1 MERRGAP
8 RANANANGAGSAM
21 LTLHPATMQ
30 MPQHRVRGLEAW
42 IRNQA
47 AARGGG
53 RHAVHPVGGAAGPQV
68 TFARSDYDAEEN
80 RGLLSGDTK
89 KTEYVTVRLGWV
101 GGIMGGTLIL
111 VSLLAIAIVVFMLVF
126 AHMATGMITDAQ
138 TAFMPTG
145 MKLLDSVDTIADEAV
160 SILQHGHNISE
171 QTDNV
176 AAVGAADIL
185 TLLNSS
191 AALSTRVQHLL
202 EHPKLEIAL
211 KD

>member
-1 MERRGAP
+1 M
-8 RANANANGAGSAM
+8 
-21 LTLHPATMQ
+21 
-30 MPQHRVRGLEAW
+30 RGLEAW

-53 RHAVHPVGGAAGPQV
+53 GRHAVPPVGGAAGPQV
-68 TFARSDYDAEEN
+68 TFARRDYDTEEN
-80 RGLLSGDTK
+80 RGLLSGDAK
-89 KTEYVTVRLGWV
+89 QTEYVSGRLGWV

-126 AHMATGMITDAQ
+126 AHMATDMITNAQ

-191 AALSTRVQHLL
+191 AALATRVQHLL
-202 EHPKLEIAL
+202 AHPKLEIQL

>member
-1 MERRGAP
+1 MSDARGG
-8 RANANANGAGSAM
+8 ANAANAANAAM

-30 MPQHRVRGLEAW
+30 LPQQRVRGLEAW

-47 AARGGG
+47 AAARGGG
-53 RHAVHPVGGAAGPQV
+53 RRAVHPVGGAAGPQV
-68 TFARSDYDAEEN
+68 TFARSDYDTEEN
-80 RGLLSGDTK
+80 RGLLSGDAK
-89 KTEYVTVRLGWV
+89 KTDYVTVRLGWV
-101 GGIMGGTLIL
+101 GGIMGATLIL

-160 SILQHGHNISE
+160 SILQHGHNISA

-202 EHPKLEIAL
+202 AHPKLEIQL

>member
-1 MERRGAP
+1 
-8 RANANANGAGSAM
+8 M

-30 MPQHRVRGLEAW
+30 LPQHRTRGLEAW

-47 AARGGG
+47 AAARG
-53 RHAVHPVGGAAGPQV
+53 RHAVQPVGGAAGPSV
-68 TFARSDYDAEEN
+68 TFGRSDYDTEEN
-80 RGLLSGDTK
+80 RGLLSGDAK
-89 KTEYVTVRLGWV
+89 KTEYVSVRLGWV

-111 VSLLAIAIVVFMLVF
+111 VSLLSIAIVVFMLVF
-126 AHMATGMITDAQ
+126 AHMATGMIADAQ

-202 EHPKLEIAL
+202 ARPKLEISL
-211 KD
+211 ID

>member
-1 MERRGAP
+1 
-8 RANANANGAGSAM
+8 M

-30 MPQHRVRGLEAW
+30 LPQQRVRGLEAW
-42 IRNQA
+42 IRNQAA

-68 TFARSDYDAEEN
+68 TFARRHLGDDEE
-80 RGLLSGDTK
+80 RQGLLSGDAK
-89 KTEYVTVRLGWV
+89 KTEYVSVRLGWV

-111 VSLLAIAIVVFMLVF
+111 VSILSIAIVVFMLVF
-126 AHMATGMITDAQ
+126 AHMATGIIADAQ

-145 MKLLDSVDTIADEAV
+145 AKLLDSVDTIADEAV
-160 SILQHGHNISE
+160 SILQHGHNISQ

-185 TLLNSS
+185 TLLNAS

-202 EHPKLEIAL
+202 EHPKLEIQL

>member
-1 MERRGAP
+1 
-8 RANANANGAGSAM
+8 M
-21 LTLHPATMQ
+21 LTLHPATLQ
-30 MPQHRVRGLEAW
+30 LPNDRAHLRGLDAW
-42 IRNQA
+42 LRRNS
-47 AARGGG
+47 
-53 RHAVHPVGGAAGPQV
+53 RHTVRPVGGAAE
-68 TFARSDYDAEEN
+68 AEVMFE
-80 RGLLSGDTK
+80 RRDCDPEKQGLLGGGQK
-89 KTEYVTVRLGWV
+89 ELVTVRLGWV

-111 VSLLAIAIVVFMLVF
+111 VSLLAVSVVVFMLVF
-126 AHMATGMITDAQ
+126 AQMASSMIADAQ
-138 TAFMPTG
+138 SAFVPTG

-176 AAVGAADIL
+176 AAIGAADIL

-202 EHPKLEIAL
+202 AHPKLEIQL

>member
-1 MERRGAP
+1 MSDARGG
-8 RANANANGAGSAM
+8 ANAAGAAGAAM

-30 MPQHRVRGLEAW
+30 LPQQRVRGLEAW

-47 AARGGG
+47 AAARGGG
-53 RHAVHPVGGAAGPQV
+53 RRAVHPVGGAAGPQV
-68 TFARSDYDAEEN
+68 TFARSDYDTEEN
-80 RGLLSGDTK
+80 RGLLSGDAK
-89 KTEYVTVRLGWV
+89 KTDYVTVRLGWV
-101 GGIMGGTLIL
+101 GGIMGATLIL
-111 VSLLAIAIVVFMLVF
+111 VSLLAIAIVVFMLLF

>member
-1 MERRGAP
+1 
-8 RANANANGAGSAM
+8 M

-30 MPQHRVRGLEAW
+30 LPQQRVRGLEAW

-47 AARGGG
+47 AAARGGG
-53 RHAVHPVGGAAGPQV
+53 RRAVHPVGGAAGPQV
-68 TFARSDYDAEEN
+68 TFARSDYDTEEN
-80 RGLLSGDTK
+80 RGLLSGDAK
-89 KTEYVTVRLGWV
+89 KTDYVTVRLGWV
-101 GGIMGGTLIL
+101 GGIMGATLIL
-111 VSLLAIAIVVFMLVF
+111 VSLLAIAIVVFMLIF
-126 AHMATGMITDAQ
+126 AQMATGMITDAQ

>member
-1 MERRGAP
+1 MSDARGG
-8 RANANANGAGSAM
+8 ANAAGAAGAAM

-30 MPQHRVRGLEAW
+30 LPQQRVRGLEAW

-47 AARGGG
+47 AAARGGG
-53 RHAVHPVGGAAGPQV
+53 RRAVHPVGGAAGPQV
-68 TFARSDYDAEEN
+68 TFARSDYDTEEN
-80 RGLLSGDTK
+80 RGLLSGDAK
-89 KTEYVTVRLGWV
+89 KTDYVTVRLGWV

-111 VSLLAIAIVVFMLVF
+111 VSLLAIAIVVFMLIF
-126 AHMATGMITDAQ
+126 AQMATGMITDAQ

>member
-1 MERRGAP
+1 MH
-8 RANANANGAGSAM
+8 AM

-30 MPQHRVRGLEAW
+30 LPQHRTRGLEAW

-47 AARGGG
+47 AAARG
-53 RHAVHPVGGAAGPQV
+53 RHAVHPVGGAAGPSV
-68 TFARSDYDAEEN
+68 TFGRSDYDTEEN
-80 RGLLSGDTK
+80 RGLLSGDAK
-89 KTEYVTVRLGWV
+89 KTEYVSVRLGWV

-111 VSLLAIAIVVFMLVF
+111 VSLLSIAIVVFMLVF
-126 AHMATGMITDAQ
+126 AHMATGIIADAQ

-145 MKLLDSVDTIADEAV
+145 AKLLDSVDTIADEAV
-160 SILQHGHNISE
+160 AILQHGHNISE
-171 QTDNV
+171 QTDSV
-176 AAVGAADIL
+176 AAIGAADIL

-202 EHPKLEIAL
+202 AHPKLEISL

>member
-1 MERRGAP
+1 
-8 RANANANGAGSAM
+8 M

-30 MPQHRVRGLEAW
+30 LPQQRVRGLEAW

-47 AARGGG
+47 AAARG

-68 TFARSDYDAEEN
+68 TFARRHLGDDEE
-80 RGLLSGDTK
+80 RQGLLSGDAK
-89 KTEYVTVRLGWV
+89 KTEYVSVRLGWV
-101 GGIMGGTLIL
+101 GGVMGGTLIL

-126 AHMATGMITDAQ
+126 AQMASSMIVDAQ
-138 TAFMPTG
+138 SAFVPTG
-145 MKLLDSVDTIADEAV
+145 MKLLGSVDTIADEAV
-160 SILQHGHNISE
+160 AILKHGHNVTE

-176 AAVGAADIL
+176 AAMGAADIL
-185 TLLNSS
+185 TLLNAS

-202 EHPKLEIAL
+202 AHPKLEIQL

>member
-1 MERRGAP
+1 
-8 RANANANGAGSAM
+8 M

-30 MPQHRVRGLEAW
+30 LPQQRVRGLEAW

-47 AARGGG
+47 AARGRG
-53 RHAVHPVGGAAGPQV
+53 RHAVHPVQPVGGAAGPQV
-68 TFARSDYDAEEN
+68 TFARSDYDTEEN
-80 RGLLSGDTK
+80 RGLLSGDAK
-89 KTEYVTVRLGWV
+89 KTDYVTVRLGWV
-101 GGIMGGTLIL
+101 GGIMGATLIL

-138 TAFMPTG
+138 TAFVPTG
-145 MKLLDSVDTIADEAV
+145 MKLLDSVNTIADEAV

-202 EHPKLEIAL
+202 AHPKLEIQL

>member
-1 MERRGAP
+1 
-8 RANANANGAGSAM
+8 M

-30 MPQHRVRGLEAW
+30 LPQQRARGLEAW
-42 IRNQA
+42 IRTQA

-68 TFARSDYDAEEN
+68 TFARSDYDTEEN
-80 RGLLSGDTK
+80 RGLLSGDAK
-89 KTEYVTVRLGWV
+89 KTEYVSVRLGWV

-111 VSLLAIAIVVFMLVF
+111 VSLLSIAIVVFMLIF
-126 AHMATGMITDAQ
+126 AQMATGIIADAQ

-145 MKLLDSVDTIADEAV
+145 AKLLSSVDTIADEAV
-160 SILQHGHNISE
+160 SILQHGHNVTE

-176 AAVGAADIL
+176 AAMGAADIL
-185 TLLNSS
+185 TLLNAS
-191 AALSTRVQHLL
+191 AALSMRVQHLL
-202 EHPKLEIAL
+202 EHPKLEIQL

>member
-1 MERRGAP
+1 M
-8 RANANANGAGSAM
+8 
-21 LTLHPATMQ
+21 
-30 MPQHRVRGLEAW
+30 
-42 IRNQA
+42 
-47 AARGGG
+47 
-53 RHAVHPVGGAAGPQV
+53 
-68 TFARSDYDAEEN
+68 
-80 RGLLSGDTK
+80 LSGDAK
-89 KTEYVTVRLGWV
+89 KTEYVSVRLGWV

-111 VSLLAIAIVVFMLVF
+111 VSLLSIAIVVFMLVF
-126 AHMATGMITDAQ
+126 AHMASSMIVDAQ
-138 TAFMPTG
+138 TAFVPTG
-145 MKLLDSVDTIADEAV
+145 MKLLGSVDTIASEAV

-202 EHPKLEIAL
+202 AHPKLEISL